1 MEEFSVIKANHFKIL
16 TVLTIAASLS
26 LGAYIYT
33 AKEITISIDDDVK
46 EVISYDNT
54 VEELLKAEN
63 ITLNEG
69 AYINIPLDAKLE
81 DNMNIIIKTP
91 KPYTLIAGDTQR
103 EVESVH
109 VKVKDIT
116 KRSKII
122 KTRKKKKIIL
132 ILNLNDEAVVGGGEI
147 KIFKVREVV
156 EEVQEVIP
164 HENIVNN
171 SNKLDIGVVKVVQ
184 EARMA

>member
-109 VKVKDIT
+109 VKVKDIL
-116 KRSKII
+116 KI
-122 KTRKKKKIIL
+122 
-132 ILNLNDEAVVGGGEI
+132 
-147 KIFKVREVV
+147 
-156 EEVQEVIP
+156 
-164 HENIVNN
+164 
-171 SNKLDIGVVKVVQ
+171 
-184 EARMA
+184 